1 MIRDTFIRTALSLPV
16 LDNLFYKLLEIKYQ
30 KHQTTFDLRNFA
42 NARNW
47 FIRTSSPSGKESTQW
62 GDTYFAEDLAAALS
76 ELGTSAKVLF
86 RDQILQRELRENA
99 VVVTIRG
106 VVPMRP
112 VAGAINIL
120 WIISHP
126 AQLTKRE
133 LKQFDIVFAASESWA
148 QKYAKKWKVP
158 IWALL
163 QATNSNLFNTS
174 ASPQNRANNL
184 LFVGNTRGIHRSAVR
199 TASVSRDDL
208 EVVGKGWEKYISR
221 KQIKAQSLTHEQV
234 ANEYKNTKVVL
245 CDHWSDMAAQGFIS
259 NRIFDALACGAI
271 VISDYVAGIENY
283 FNNSV
288 ITYNNPS
295 ELEVILGG
303 IHFSNYENPVSKKVT
318 EDIAQNHTFL
328 NRAQALISEAN
339 KIKV

>member
-1 MIRDTFIRTALSLPV
+1 LLKGFKDIDEDDTFNNIGIFNFT
-16 LDNLFYKLLEIKYQ
+16 FYFLKRQSNSNDAK
-30 KHQTTFDLRNFA
+30 KFFNRNFMA
-42 NARNW
+42 NNRKDWLNKFGGIKLVRDNFRVRPYGETKNVAFDWLGLGSRK
-47 FIRTSSPSGKESTQW
+47 SQSPASVAKKE
-62 GDTYFAEDLAAALS
+62 GGYRVEPD
-76 ELGTSAKVLF
+76 
-86 RDQILQRELRENA
+86 N
-99 VVVTIRG
+99 
-106 VVPMRP
+106 

-133 LKQFDIVFAASESWA
+133 LKQFDFVFAASESWA
-148 QKYAKKWKVP
+148 QQYAKKWKVS
-158 IWALL
+158 ISTLL

-174 ASPQNRANNL
+174 AVPQNRANNL

-199 TASVSRDDL
+199 TASVIRDDL

-245 CDHWSDMAAQGFIS
+245 CDHWSDMATQGFIS
-259 NRIFDALACGAI
+259 NRIFDALACGAT
-271 VISDYVAGIENY
+271 VVSDYVAGIENY

-295 ELEVILGG
+295 ELEVILKEV
-303 IHFSNYENPVSKKVT
+303 FSSDSENPVSQEVAD
-318 EDIAQNHTFL
+318 DIAKNHTFL
-328 NRAQALISEAN
+328 NRAKALISEAN

>member
-16 LDNLFYKLLEIKYQ
+16 LDSLFFKLLETKYQ
-30 KHQTTFDLRNFA
+30 KHQTTFDLQNSA
-42 NARNW
+42 NSRNW
-47 FIRTSSPSGKESTQW
+47 FIRTSSPSGIESTQW
-62 GDTYFAEDLAAALS
+62 GDTYFAEDLAVALS
-76 ELGTSAKVLF
+76 ELGISANVLF

-106 VVPMRP
+106 VIPTRP

-126 AQLTKRE
+126 AQLAKRE
-133 LKQFDIVFAASESWA
+133 LKQFDFVFAASESWA
-148 QKYAKKWKVP
+148 HKYTKKWKVS
-158 IWALL
+158 ISTLL

-174 ASPQNRANNL
+174 AAPQNRANNL

-199 TASVSRDDL
+199 TASVIRNDL

-221 KQIKAQSLTHEQV
+221 KQIKAQSLNHEQV
-234 ANEYKNTKVVL
+234 AREYQNTKVVL
-245 CDHWSDMAAQGFIS
+245 CDHWSDMATQGFIS
-259 NRIFDALACGAI
+259 NRIFDALACGAT
-271 VISDYVAGIENY
+271 VISDYVAGLENY
-283 FNNSV
+283 FDNSV
-288 ITYNNPS
+288 ITFNNPS
-295 ELEVILGG
+295 ELEVILKED
-303 IHFSNYENPVSKKVT
+303 FSSDSENPVSQEVAD
-318 EDIAQNHTFL
+318 DIAKNHTFL

>member
-16 LDNLFYKLLEIKYQ
+16 LDSLLYKVLETKYQ
-30 KHQTTFDLRNFA
+30 KHQTTFDVRNFA

-62 GDTYFAEDLAAALS
+62 GDTYFAEDLAVALS
-76 ELGTSAKVLF
+76 ELGTSANVLF

-133 LKQFDIVFAASESWA
+133 MKKFDFVFAASESWA
-148 QKYAKKWKVP
+148 QKNAKKWKVP
-158 IWALL
+158 ISTLL
-163 QATNSNLFNTS
+163 QATNSNLFNKS
-174 ASPQNRANNL
+174 AVPQNRANNL
-184 LFVGNTRGIHRSAVR
+184 LFVGNTRGIHRSVVR
-199 TASVSRDDL
+199 TASVIRDDL

-245 CDHWSDMAAQGFIS
+245 CDHWSDMATQGFIS
-259 NRIFDALACGAI
+259 NRIFDALACGAT
-271 VISDYVAGIENY
+271 VISDYVAGIEKY
-283 FNNSV
+283 FNNAV
-288 ITYNNPS
+288 LTYKNPDELAEILKEVLSSDS
-295 ELEVILGG
+295 ENFFARAVA
-303 IHFSNYENPVSKKVT
+303 
-318 EDIAQNHTFL
+318 EDIAKNHTFK
-328 NRAQALISEAN
+328 NRAQELITAAN
-339 KIKV
+339 DLKA

>member
-16 LDNLFYKLLEIKYQ
+16 LDSLLYKLLETKYK
-30 KHQTTFDLRNFA
+30 KHQTTFDVHNSA
-42 NARNW
+42 NSRNW
-47 FIRTSSPSGKESTQW
+47 YIRTSSPSGKESTQW
-62 GDTYFAEDLAAALS
+62 GDTYFAEDLAVAFS
-76 ELGTSAKVLF
+76 ELGISANVLF
-86 RDQILQRELRENA
+86 RDQILQRELSANA
-99 VVVTIRG
+99 VVLTIRG

-112 VAGAINIL
+112 IAGAINIL

-133 LKQFDIVFAASESWA
+133 LKQFDFVFAASESWA
-148 QKYAKKWKVP
+148 QKYAKKWKVS
-158 IWALL
+158 IATLL

-174 ASPQNRANNL
+174 AVPQNRANNL

-199 TASVSRDDL
+199 TASVIRDDL

-245 CDHWSDMAAQGFIS
+245 CDHWSDMATQGFIS
-259 NRIFDALACGAI
+259 NRIFDALASGAT
-271 VISDYVAGIENY
+271 VISDYVTGIEKY
-283 FNNSV
+283 FNNAV
-288 ITYNNPS
+288 LTYKNPD
-295 ELEVILGG
+295 ELTEILKEV
-303 IHFSNYENPVSKKVT
+303 FSSDSENPVSQEVAD
-318 EDIAQNHTFL
+318 DIAKNHTFL
-328 NRAQALISEAN
+328 NRAKALISEAN

>member
-1 MIRDTFIRTALSLPV
+1 LSSPV
-16 LDNLFYKLLEIKYQ
+16 LDSLFYKLLETKYQ
-30 KHQTTFDLRNFA
+30 KHQTTFDVQNST
-42 NARNW
+42 NSRNW
-47 FIRTSSPSGKESTQW
+47 FIRTSAPSGKESTQW
-62 GDTYFAEDLAAALS
+62 GDTYFAEDLAVAFS
-76 ELGTSAKVLF
+76 ELGTSANVLF

-106 VVPMRP
+106 VIPTRP

-133 LKQFDIVFAASESWA
+133 LKQFDFVFAASESWA
-148 QKYAKKWKVP
+148 QRYAKKWKVP
-158 IWALL
+158 ISTLL

-174 ASPQNRANNL
+174 ASPPNRANNL

-208 EVVGKGWEKYISR
+208 VVVGKGWEKYISR

-245 CDHWSDMAAQGFIS
+245 CDHWSDMATQGFIS
-259 NRIFDALACGAI
+259 NRIFDALACGAT

-283 FNNSV
+283 FDNSV

-295 ELEVILGG
+295 ELEVILKEV
-303 IHFSNYENPVSKKVT
+303 FSSNSENSVSKEVA
-318 EDIAQNHTFL
+318 EDIAKNHTFL
-328 NRAQALISEAN
+328 NRAQALISAAD
-339 KIKV
+339 KFKV

>member
-16 LDNLFYKLLEIKYQ
+16 LDSLFYKLLETKYQ
-30 KHQTTFDLRNFA
+30 KHQTTFDVRNFA
-42 NARNW
+42 TARNW
-47 FIRTSSPSGKESTQW
+47 FIRTSSPSGKESKQW
-62 GDTYFAEDLAAALS
+62 GDTYFAEDLAAAFS
-76 ELGTSAKVLF
+76 ELGISASVFF
-86 RDQILQRELRENA
+86 RDQGLQKELRASA
-99 VVVTIRG
+99 VVLSIRG

-112 VAGAINIL
+112 IAGAINIL

-133 LKQFDIVFAASESWA
+133 LKQFDFVFAASESWA
-148 QKYAKKWKVP
+148 QKYAKKWKVS
-158 IWALL
+158 ISTLL

-174 ASPQNRANNL
+174 AVPQNRANNL

-199 TASVSRDDL
+199 TASVIRDDL
-208 EVVGKGWEKYISR
+208 VVVGKGWEKYISR

-234 ANEYKNTKVVL
+234 AREYQNTKVVL
-245 CDHWSDMAAQGFIS
+245 CDHWSDMATQGFIS

-271 VISDYVAGIENY
+271 VISDYVAGIESY

-288 ITYNNPS
+288 ITYNNSS
-295 ELEVILGG
+295 ELEVILKEV
-303 IHFSNYENPVSKKVT
+303 FSSDSENPVSKEVA
-318 EDIAQNHTFL
+318 EDIAKNHTFL
-328 NRAQALISEAN
+328 NRAQALISVAD